1 MTSKALGAYHKI
13 MLWEGSMPQNLQ
25 VDQRLDWKGFACP
38 LPVIKTKQA
47 IDRMALGQV
56 LEMISTDPGSI
67 PDMQAWSRKTGHE
80 LLEAKK
86 DGSLYIFY
94 IRKAK

>member
-1 MTSKALGAYHKI
+1 
-13 MLWEGSMPQNLQ
+13 MPQNLQ
-25 VDQRLDWKGFACP
+25 VDQRLDCKGLACP

-47 IDRMALGQV
+47 IDKMALGQV

-80 LLEAKK
+80 LLEAKQV
-86 DGSLYIFY
+86 GNLYTFY

>member
-1 MTSKALGAYHKI
+1 
-13 MLWEGSMPQNLQ
+13 MPQNLQ
-25 VDQRLDWKGFACP
+25 VDQRLDCKGLACP

-47 IDRMALGQV
+47 IDKMSMGQI
-56 LEMISTDPGSI
+56 LEMVSTDPGSI

-80 LLEAKK
+80 LLESKQE
-86 DGSLYIFY
+86 GNLYIFY

>member
-1 MTSKALGAYHKI
+1 MATMK
-13 MLWEGSMPQNLQ
+13 
-25 VDQRLDWKGFACP
+25 VDQILDCKGLLCP

-47 IDRMALGQV
+47 IDKMAVGQT

-67 PDMQAWSRKTGHE
+67 PDMQAWSKGTGHE
-80 LLEAKK
+80 LLDYKK
-86 DGSLYIFY
+86 DNGLFIFY

>member
-1 MTSKALGAYHKI
+1 
-13 MLWEGSMPQNLQ
+13 MPQNLQ
-25 VDQRLDWKGFACP
+25 VDQRLDCKGLACP

-47 IDRMALGQV
+47 IDKMTIGQV

-80 LLEAKK
+80 LLEAKQE
-86 DGSLYIFY
+86 GSLYIFY